1 VQDEKDERILNLLRL
16 KEELE
21 KDLKKKGILR
31 EHRAEQRK
39 QTSQPKIE
47 FEPDIDLPVENIWTV
62 HDLNHHAYGISDDV
76 IQKSL
81 QRKLHSVKDEEHR
94 HVLMNLIKL
103 LRGEKIDATR
113 AGSVHV
119 ECLKILSELYS
130 LEGDVVKN
138 TIQLLRK
145 YPRQPLVHLTAAEV
159 FLAFGRFNEA
169 VKLFQIYSELTKDPY
184 TALVLEAYTEG
195 QVSSSTFATCV
206 SKDGYKSMLLIIS
219 ALTEA
224 EEKLMKVAPVLE
236 KRDFA
241 CAQYV
246 SARSKGRV
254 SKRFF
259 YCSRLLV
266 YEEALKFVQNGGV
279 NQALLEQIAVKDPLA
294 RLLLVSANLRDDPG
308 KSFEHMKAFF
318 NSVGEILYVET
329 DVSDK
334 PRLVR
339 NLLEFQ
345 KLPKN
350 FKRVSSERDVEH
362 LFEALSSQDVWIFF
376 KDPEYLRLY
385 FGERHCKNT
394 CLWEGWTNA

>member
-31 EHRAEQRK
+31 ERRVEQRK

-47 FEPDIDLPVENIWTV
+47 LEHDVDLPMENIWTV
-62 HDLNHHAYGISDDV
+62 HDLNHYAYGISDDV
-76 IQKSL
+76 IQRSL

-94 HVLMNLIKL
+94 YVVVNLIKL
-103 LRGEKIDATR
+103 LRGEKIEATR
-113 AGSVHV
+113 FHSVHT
-119 ECLKILSELYS
+119 ECLRILSELYS
-130 LEGDVVKN
+130 LESDVVKD
-138 TIQLLRK
+138 TIQLLKK
-145 YPRQPLVHLTAAEV
+145 YPAQPLVYLTAAEV

-169 VKLFQIYSELTKDPY
+169 FKLFQIYSEITKDPY
-184 TALVLEAYTEG
+184 AALVLEAYTEG

-206 SKDGYKSMLLIIS
+206 SRDGYKSMLLIIS

-246 SARSKGRV
+246 LARSRGKI
-254 SKRFF
+254 SKSFPH
-259 YCSRLLV
+259 CTRLLI
-266 YEEALKFVQNGGV
+266 YNEALKIVQNQDA
-279 NQALLEQIAVKDPLA
+279 NQTLLEQIAAKDPLA
-294 RLLLVSANLRDDPG
+294 RLLLVSVNLKDEPE
-308 KSFEHMKAFF
+308 KSFQQMKAFF
-318 NSVGEILYVET
+318 NNVGEILYVET
-329 DVSDK
+329 EASDK

-339 NLLEFQ
+339 NLLEFP
-345 KLPKN
+345 KIPKN
-350 FKRVSSERDVEH
+350 FKRVSNETDLVR
-362 LFEALSSQDVWIFF
+362 LFETLSSQDVWIFF
-376 KDPEYLRLY
+376 RDPEYLRLY

-394 CLWEGWTNA
+394 CFWEG